1 METLALSLPMGETM
15 LNDAASF
22 YDGLVVQ
29 RVLDAARR
37 SHAQKAWETL

>member
-1 METLALSLPMGETM
+1 MLS
-15 LNDAASF
+15 DAASF

-37 SHAQKAWETL
+37 AHASKSWETL